1 MRNHSVRLSNI
12 DITAFLTAIH
22 TIVIVVVVVVV
33 VVVFVFVVVLTIDPR
48 ICGCN
53 HRQYH
58 FFITALAAAELVAVF
73 VVVVVTIVFVNKTR
87 RSTMRPLATF
97 SFFLFFTTFSF
108 LDAFFRCWM
117 HLQGCVLAN
126 TMLDAFFRVLV
137 KDAGTS
143 TM

>member
-1 MRNHSVRLSNI
+1 MRNRSVRLSNI

-33 VVVFVFVVVLTIDPR
+33 VFVVVLTIDPR

-73 VVVVVTIVFVNKTR
+73 VVVVVIVFVNKTR
-87 RSTMRPLATF
+87 WSTMRPLATF